1 METIGDRIKFLRN
14 SYSMNQSTFS
24 NTINISQASLSDLE
38 KGKTKP
44 SVDTLINI
52 SEKFG
57 ISLDWLV
64 KGSSIIDT
72 TYTKS
77 EVFKGILDLLPKQIL
92 DNQNEILEK
101 FQISRNALDQFYN
114 IYLAEFFL
122 TAFSQEE
129 KNLLYS
135 LRFLTPSEKQAIL
148 EKLRLRDQA

>member
-14 SYSMNQSTFS
+14 SYSMNQSTFA
-24 NTINISQASLSDLE
+24 NAINISQASLSDLE

-52 SEKFG
+52 SDKFG

-101 FQISRNALDQFYN
+101 FKISRNALDQFYN
-114 IYLAEFFL
+114 VYLAELFL

-129 KNLLYS
+129 KKLLYS
-135 LRFLTPSEKQAIL
+135 LRFLKPGEKQAIL
-148 EKLRLRDQA
+148 EKLRLRNQA

>member
-1 METIGDRIKFLRN
+1 METIGERIKFLRN
-14 SYSMNQSTFS
+14 SYQMNQSTFAS
-24 NTINISQASLSDLE
+24 AINISQASLSDLE

-52 SEKFG
+52 SNAFG

-64 KGSSIIDT
+64 KGDTLIDS
-72 TYTKS
+72 TYAKS

-101 FQISRNALDQFYN
+101 FKISRNALDQFYN
-114 IYLAEFFL
+114 VYLAEFFL

-129 KNLLYS
+129 KRLLYS
-135 LRFLTPSEKQAIL
+135 LRFLKPVEKQAML
-148 EKLRLRDQA
+148 DKLRLRDQA